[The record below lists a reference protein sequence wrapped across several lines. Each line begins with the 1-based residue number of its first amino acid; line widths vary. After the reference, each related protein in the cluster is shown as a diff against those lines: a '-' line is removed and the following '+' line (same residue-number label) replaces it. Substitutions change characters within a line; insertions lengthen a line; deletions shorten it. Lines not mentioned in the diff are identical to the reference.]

1 MFLIAILL
9 VTYIF
14 KVSNG
19 KQVYRLVGQALG
31 VHKGDGE
38 KSVAF
43 ACTSEQLLL
52 RATSSWFLKM
62 FFNQIQPHMTPYLHH
77 TVSLLWGLGYRYHP
91 SRPGLLEILNLGGR
105 KEPTFICGRLTSM
118 YPGAG
123 GSGMCVYH
131 STHEDVV
138 LYTIEHIYSHTHIY
152 IIHIYSIC

>member
-1 MFLIAILL
+1 MFLIAISL
-9 VTYIF
+9 VTYIL

-31 VHKGDGE
+31 VYKGDGE

-105 KEPTFICGRLTSM
+105 KEPTFICGLLTSM
-118 YPGAG
+118 YPVGGAVE
-123 GSGMCVYH
+123 CVCTTAH
-131 STHEDVV
+131 MRM
-138 LYTIEHIYSHTHIY
+138 LFY
-152 IIHIYSIC
+152 IQ